1 LLRLSEDFQT
11 VEVNMRKPIVSS
23 TLVLCTS
30 IAVAACSHERPAQ
43 SASGYEPGMAPAS
56 GNTTATTTAPTTAPT
71 TTPAARSAPSA
82 PGQLGSEQS
91 EALSDGQIA
100 AVVRAINVAEIDQAK
115 IAEGKAKEPSVKHFA
130 ETMIAHHAQAV
141 KDVDE
146 LDAHL
151 NLRPTDSQ
159 LVTELRVNATSVENK
174 LSANDDPTFDKAY
187 MMSQVDAHRQALDTI
202 DSRLMPAVRSQD
214 LRQML
219 ETLRPRVANHLQ
231 MAQTILDTLK

>member
-1 LLRLSEDFQT
+1 MQ
-11 VEVNMRKPIVSS
+11 KPILSS
-23 TLVLCTS
+23 TLVLCVS
-30 IAVAACSHERPAQ
+30 VAVAACSHERPAE
-43 SASGYEPGMAPAS
+43 SASGYQSSMTPAS
-56 GNTTATTTAPTTAPT
+56 GTTTPAPT
-71 TTPAARSAPSA
+71 TTPTPTTTPADRAAPSA
-82 PGQLGSEQS
+82 PGQLGSEAN

-100 AVVRAINVAEIDQAK
+100 AVVRAINVGEIDQAK
-115 IAEGKAKEPSVKHFA
+115 IAVGKAKNLAVKHFA
-130 ETMIAHHAQAV
+130 ETMIAQHSQAV

-151 NLRPTDSQ
+151 NLRLTDSQ

-174 LSANDDPTFDKAY
+174 LSANDDPSFDKAY
-187 MMSQVDAHRQALDTI
+187 MMSQIDAHRQALDTI
-202 DSRLMPAVRSQD
+202 DSRLMPAVRGQD